1 MIILAG
7 ILFALFFGFMP
18 MFLFALLVYWL
29 DRYEK
34 EPAILLGLVFLWGA
48 IFAAGAAF
56 VVNTL
61 LGLGVY
67 IFTGSETATELTTG
81 SLFAPLVEESLKGL
95 AVLAIFLLFRHE
107 FDSILDGIVYAGITA
122 LGFAATENSY
132 YIFSYGYQENGLQ
145 GALWLVVVRVLL
157 VGWQHPFYTA
167 FTGIGLAIARL
178 NRYRAVKIIAPALG
192 FFVSIF
198 MHSLHNTLASLFNGM
213 AGLATVTLLDWSG
226 WFLMFLF
233 ILWAIYR
240 EQRWITIHLREEV
253 ALGVISPAQ
262 YRTACSAWAQSIA
275 RLTSLFSG
283 RYGATNRFYHLTAE
297 LAHKKQQFASLGEEG
312 GNTAIIQRLRGELIR
327 LAPQAYS

>member
-1 MIILAG
+1 MNFLAG
-7 ILFALFFGFMP
+7 IFFALFFGFIP
-18 MFLFALLVYWL
+18 MFLFALIVYWL

-34 EPAILLGLVFLWGA
+34 EPAILLGVVFLWGA

-56 VVNTL
+56 IVNTL
-61 LGLGVY
+61 LGLSVY

-122 LGFAATENSY
+122 LGFAATENAY
-132 YIFSYGYQENGLQ
+132 YIFAYGYQENGLQ

-178 NRYRAVKIIAPALG
+178 SRYRAMKIIAPALG

-198 MHSLHNTLASLFNGM
+198 MHSLHNTLASLFSGT
-213 AGLATVTLLDWSG
+213 AGLATVTFLDWSG

-233 ILWAIYR
+233 IFWAIYR

-275 RLTSLFSG
+275 RINGLLSG
-283 RYGATNRFYHLTAE
+283 RYNTTHRFYQLTAE
-297 LAHKKQQFASLGEEG
+297 LAYKKHQLSTVGEEG
-312 GNTAIIQRLRGELIR
+312 GNIAIVRCLRAELAR
-327 LAPQAYS
+327 LAPLAQS